1 MKKIKKLFRDNPML
15 ISGILIVII
24 LTTYYIYSKNTYYKV
39 KKINSKKDIFEN
51 TTIKVEKKD
60 LDEASNDTTKEGEEY
75 LIEGDFLSDN
85 IVTDEELKAMEH
97 NTKVLQLLVDS
108 AEANEVINIKEGVY
122 YFTKGGS
129 NTKGNEDY
137 VIKLSNNVNITGAGT
152 SKELS
157 TILKPYAKENTIE
170 YGLDMFYYNELIDSQ
185 GTNPRYLENVSFNNF
200 IIDGESVRGRNY
212 NTSGKGFMINLCKNC
227 FWTNITV
234 KNTDGTGFGMDN
246 IINGKILNSTA
257 INCGKNATE
266 SSEGASGFGIGTGY
280 SNEESVIIENCKS
293 IGNKKYGYFFE
304 HQGVFNRYYQAS
316 SSKGFIVK
324 NSTATGN
331 LYNFGGR
338 RANDTSYINCTSTP
352 DTTDQDG
359 TPIDYTKQ
367 DIYFDDQSRRTAVE
381 NLQIEKLPFNDV
393 NQNSYYYKAIEWAY
407 KNSITYGID
416 KNNFGIGK
424 EISRAEAIT
433 MIWRYANRPGET
445 LVGNLVSNNSLKQSN
460 IDTGFVDVSKDAW
473 YAQAIK
479 WGKEQGITNGT
490 TIENFSPNSSITRA
504 QFITMLY
511 RYAGSPRVTTSNDF
525 SDVLPSSSYYDA
537 INWAANKGITN
548 GTTTTT
554 FSPNRNCTREEVITM
569 LYRYNNKK

>member
-1 MKKIKKLFRDNPML
+1 MKE
-15 ISGILIVII
+15 
-24 LTTYYIYSKNTYYKV
+24 
-39 KKINSKKDIFEN
+39 KINTKNLIIS
-51 TTIKVEKKD
+51 TTIFIALLIFYYVYAKTTNHITKTISSQENYLKNATIEVQKKNI
-60 LDEASNDTTKEGEEY
+60 EETISNNLEESNY

-108 AEANEVINIKEGVY
+108 AEENEVITIEKGVY

-185 GTNPRYLENVSFNNF
+185 GTNPQYLENVSFSNF
-200 IIDGESVRGRNY
+200 IIDGESVRGKNY
-212 NTSGKGFMINLCKNC
+212 NTSGKGFMINLCRNC
-227 FWTNITV
+227 FWNNITIQ
-234 KNTDGTGFGMDN
+234 NTDATGFGMDN
-246 IINGKILNSTA
+246 VINGKISNSTA
-257 INCGKNATE
+257 INCGKNA
-266 SSEGASGFGIGTGY
+266 SANSEGASGFGIGTGY

-304 HQGVFNRYYQAS
+304 HQGIFNRYYQAS
-316 SSKGFIVK
+316 SSKGFIVR

-352 DTTDQDG
+352 DATDQDG
-359 TPIDYTKQ
+359 TPIAYTKQ

-407 KNSITYGID
+407 KNSITYGTG

-511 RYAGSPRVTTSNDF
+511 RYAGSPRVTTSNNF
-525 SDVLPSSSYYDA
+525 SDVLPSSSYYNA
-537 INWAANKGITN
+537 VNWAANKGITN

>member
-1 MKKIKKLFRDNPML
+1 MKKIKELFRNNPML

-60 LDEASNDTTKEGEEY
+60 LDEAPNSTKEGEEY

-108 AEANEVINIKEGVY
+108 AEENEVITLKEGVY

-152 SKELS
+152 SKEIS

-185 GTNPRYLENVSFNNF
+185 GTNPQYLENVSFSNF
-200 IIDGESVRGRNY
+200 IIDGKSVRGKNY
-212 NTSGKGFMINLCKNC
+212 NTSGKGFMINLCRNC
-227 FWTNITV
+227 FWNNITIQ
-234 KNTDGTGFGMDN
+234 NTDATGFGMDN
-246 IINGKILNSTA
+246 IINGKISNSTA
-257 INCGKNATE
+257 INCGKNA
-266 SSEGASGFGIGTGY
+266 SANSEGASGFGIGTGY

-304 HQGVFNRYYQAS
+304 HQGIFNRYYQAN
-316 SSKGFIVK
+316 SSKGFIVR

-338 RANDTSYINCTSTP
+338 RANDTSYINCTSTT

-359 TPIDYTKQ
+359 TPINYTKQ
-367 DIYFDDQSRRTAVE
+367 DIYFDDQSRRTLIQ
-381 NLQIEKLPFNDV
+381 NFQIDKIPFSDI

-407 KNSITYGID
+407 KNSITYGTD

-433 MIWRYANRPGET
+433 LLWRYSNRPGDV
-445 LVGNLVSNNSLKQSN
+445 LVDNLVSTNSLKQSN
-460 IDTGFVDVSKDAW
+460 IDTGFIDVSKDAW

-490 TIENFSPNSSITRA
+490 TVENFSPNSSITRA
-504 QFITMLY
+504 QFVTMLY
-511 RYAGSPRVTTSNDF
+511 RYAGSPKVNSTNNFADVKSN
-525 SDVLPSSSYYDA
+525 SSYYDA

-554 FSPNRNCTREEVITM
+554 FSPDKNCTREEVITM
-569 LYRYNNKK
+569 LYRYNNIK

>member
-1 MKKIKKLFRDNPML
+1 MKE
-15 ISGILIVII
+15 
-24 LTTYYIYSKNTYYKV
+24 
-39 KKINSKKDIFEN
+39 KINTKNLIIS
-51 TTIKVEKKD
+51 TTIFIALLIFYYVYAKTTNHITKTISSQENYLKNATIEVQKKNI
-60 LDEASNDTTKEGEEY
+60 EETISNNLEESNY

-108 AEANEVINIKEGVY
+108 AEENEVITIEKGVY

-185 GTNPRYLENVSFNNF
+185 GTNPQYLENVSFSNF
-200 IIDGESVRGRNY
+200 IIDGESVRGKNY
-212 NTSGKGFMINLCKNC
+212 NTSGKGFMINLCRNC
-227 FWTNITV
+227 FWNNITIQ
-234 KNTDGTGFGMDN
+234 NTDATGFGMDN
-246 IINGKILNSTA
+246 VINGKISNSTA
-257 INCGKNATE
+257 INCGKNA
-266 SSEGASGFGIGTGY
+266 SANSEGASGFGIGTGY

-304 HQGVFNRYYQAS
+304 HQGIFNRYYQAN
-316 SSKGFIVK
+316 SSKGFIVR

-338 RANDTSYINCTSTP
+338 RANDISYINCTST
-352 DTTDQDG
+352 TDNTELDG
-359 TPIDYTKQ
+359 TPINYTKQ
-367 DIYFDDQSRRTAVE
+367 DIYFDDQSRRTLIQ
-381 NLQIEKLPFNDV
+381 NFQIDKIPFSDINPS
-393 NQNSYYYKAIEWAY
+393 SYYYQAVEWAY
-407 KNSITYGID
+407 KNSITYGTG
-416 KNNFGIGK
+416 KNSFGTGL

-433 MIWRYANRPGET
+433 LLWRYSNRPGDV
-445 LVGNLVSNNSLKQSN
+445 LVGDLVSNSSLKQSN
-460 IDTGFVDVSKDAW
+460 INTGFTDVPNNIW
-473 YAQAIK
+473 YAQAIY
-479 WGKEQGITNGT
+479 WGKNIGITNG
-490 TIENFSPNSSITRA
+490 ISNNEFGPNLPITRA

-511 RYAGSPRVTTSNDF
+511 RYAGSPKVNSTNNFD
-525 SDVLPSSSYYDA
+525 DVKSSSSYYDA
-537 INWAANKGITN
+537 VNWAANKGITK
-548 GTTTTT
+548 GTSSTT
-554 FSPNRNCTREEVITM
+554 FSPNKNCTREEVITM

>member
-1 MKKIKKLFRDNPML
+1 MKE
-15 ISGILIVII
+15 
-24 LTTYYIYSKNTYYKV
+24 
-39 KKINSKKDIFEN
+39 KINTKNLIIS
-51 TTIKVEKKD
+51 TTIFIALLIFYYVYAKTTNHITKTISSQENYLKNATIEVQKKNI
-60 LDEASNDTTKEGEEY
+60 EETISNNLEESNY

-108 AEANEVINIKEGVY
+108 AEENEVITIEKGVY

-185 GTNPRYLENVSFNNF
+185 GTNPQYLENVSFSNF
-200 IIDGESVRGRNY
+200 IIDGESVRGKNY
-212 NTSGKGFMINLCKNC
+212 NTSGKGFMINLCRNC
-227 FWTNITV
+227 FWNNITIQ
-234 KNTDGTGFGMDN
+234 NTDATGFGMDN
-246 IINGKILNSTA
+246 VINGKISNSTA
-257 INCGKNATE
+257 INCGKNA
-266 SSEGASGFGIGTGY
+266 SANSEGASGFGIGTGY

-304 HQGVFNRYYQAS
+304 HQGIFNRYYQAS
-316 SSKGFIVK
+316 SSKGFIVR

-352 DTTDQDG
+352 DATDQDG
-359 TPIDYTKQ
+359 TPIAYTKQ

-511 RYAGSPRVTTSNDF
+511 RYAGSPRVTTSNNF
-525 SDVLPSSSYYDA
+525 SDVLPSSSYYNA
-537 INWAANKGITN
+537 VNWAANKGITN

>member
-1 MKKIKKLFRDNPML
+1 MKE
-15 ISGILIVII
+15 
-24 LTTYYIYSKNTYYKV
+24 
-39 KKINSKKDIFEN
+39 KINTKNLIIS
-51 TTIKVEKKD
+51 TTIFIALLIFYYVYAKTTNHITKTISSQENYLKNATIEVQKKNI
-60 LDEASNDTTKEGEEY
+60 EETISNNLEESNY
-75 LIEGDFLSDN
+75 LIEGDFLNDN

-108 AEANEVINIKEGVY
+108 AETNEVITIEKGVY

-185 GTNPRYLENVSFNNF
+185 GTNPQYLENVSFSNF
-200 IIDGESVRGRNY
+200 IIDGESVRGKNY
-212 NTSGKGFMINLCKNC
+212 NTSGKGFMINLCRNC
-227 FWTNITV
+227 FWNNITIQ
-234 KNTDGTGFGMDN
+234 NTDATGFGMDN
-246 IINGKILNSTA
+246 VINGKISNSTA
-257 INCGKNATE
+257 INCGKNA
-266 SSEGASGFGIGTGY
+266 SANSEGASGFGIGTGY

-304 HQGVFNRYYQAS
+304 HQGVFNRYYQAN
-316 SSKGFIVK
+316 SSKGFIVR

-338 RANDTSYINCTSTP
+338 RANDISYINCTST
-352 DTTDQDG
+352 TDNTELDG
-359 TPIDYTKQ
+359 TPINYTKQ

-407 KNSITYGID
+407 KNSITYGTG

-433 MIWRYANRPGET
+433 MIWRYSNRPGDV
-445 LVGNLVSNNSLKQSN
+445 LVGDLVSNNSLKQSN

-490 TIENFSPNSSITRA
+490 TIENFSPTSSITRA